1 MSTSDNTAPEFSRIV
16 DRRSVTE
23 APVRI
28 GASEAECAALAKRF
42 GLVAVSRLE
51 ADIVLDLAGDG
62 VLAKGTLR
70 ADVVQS
76 CAVSGDD
83 LPATI
88 AEEFSLRF
96 VPQADWADYEAEE
109 VELGAEDLDALP
121 YDGTSFDLGEAVAQ
135 SLALAIDPFATGP
148 DADKVRSEQ
157 GLDNAAKGGALAEAL
172 AQLKKD

>member
-1 MSTSDNTAPEFSRIV
+1 MSEGELSPPEFSRIV
-16 DRRSVTE
+16 DRRSVGE

-28 GASEAECAALAKRF
+28 GASEAECEALAKRF
-42 GLVAVSRLE
+42 GLVAVRRLE
-51 ADIVLDLAGDG
+51 ADISLDLAGEG
-62 VLAKGTLR
+62 VLANGKLS
-70 ADVVQS
+70 ADVVQT

-83 LPATI
+83 LPVSI
-88 AEEFSLRF
+88 VEEFSLRF
-96 VPQADWADYEAEE
+96 VPEADWADYEAEE

-148 DADKVRSEQ
+148 DAEKVRSEQ

-172 AQLKKD
+172 GQLKKD

>member
-1 MSTSDNTAPEFSRIV
+1 MSEGEIASPEFSRIV
-16 DRRSVTE
+16 DRRSVGE

-42 GLVAVSRLE
+42 GLVSVERLE
-51 ADIVLDLAGDG
+51 ADIVLDIAGDD
-62 VLAKGTLR
+62 VLASGTLR
-70 ADVVQS
+70 ADIVQS

-88 AEEFSLRF
+88 EDAFSLRF
-96 VPQADWADYEAEE
+96 VPEEDWADYEAEE
-109 VELGAEDLDALP
+109 VELGSEDLDALP

-135 SLALAIDPFATGP
+135 SLVLAIDPFATGP
-148 DADKVRSEQ
+148 DADTVRSEQ